1 MPFTTKEYTMSQ
13 EEKIVGQVFDAESI
27 LTEVDAEESEPVS
40 DVDGNAK
47 SEPEPKKDPQ
57 ANPEGDEKDSDPKT
71 EAKPKEEPTPEDLG
85 DIWDTSKDDP
95 RTAAR
100 MKKAQALLT
109 RESQSKSAI
118 EKEAQS
124 HVNQL
129 EQVRAE
135 ILRVIS
141 SGDAHAEVDKIRQ
154 QLGLALPQKPQEVQ
168 VDYTGVKTP
177 EDLFARNHEALNKA
191 MTAEREAMKAEFR
204 TEVARMKQEA
214 SQQVAQAAVPAI
226 KAKWNDAIKDLR
238 TDYGTAFAEVEDH
251 VKEAVGK
258 GKFGLLYDRNEDG
271 AEKKVLL
278 AAFRELYPDAY
289 LDAEI
294 SKRATKAK
302 AVSSKSTESGKAKS
316 NTKKTAVKAP
326 SSGSFS
332 EDVLAEV
339 DADLGQD

>member
-40 DVDGNAK
+40 DVDENAK

-214 SQQVAQAAVPAI
+214 S
-226 KAKWNDAIKDLR
+226 
-238 TDYGTAFAEVEDH
+238 
-251 VKEAVGK
+251 
-258 GKFGLLYDRNEDG
+258 
-271 AEKKVLL
+271 
-278 AAFRELYPDAY
+278 
-289 LDAEI
+289 
-294 SKRATKAK
+294 
-302 AVSSKSTESGKAKS
+302 
-316 NTKKTAVKAP
+316 
-326 SSGSFS
+326 
-332 EDVLAEV
+332 
-339 DADLGQD
+339 